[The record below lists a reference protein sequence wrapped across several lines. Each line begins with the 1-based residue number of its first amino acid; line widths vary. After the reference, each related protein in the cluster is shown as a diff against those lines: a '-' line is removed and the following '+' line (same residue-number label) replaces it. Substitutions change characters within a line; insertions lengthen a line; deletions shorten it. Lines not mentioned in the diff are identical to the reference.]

1 MFVSKFPLNGV
12 FVVLLAWDGM
22 GWIGLK
28 LGLGLGMA
36 FSFFFEL
43 SHYNGSHTVFVT

>member
-1 MFVSKFPLNGV
+1 MFVSKFSLDGV

-22 GWIGLK
+22 GWIGLE
-28 LGLGLGMA
+28 LGLGMA